1 MRAVQRPSTLRT
13 LGGAALAAALT
24 ASSAA
29 HAQQRVYLGN
39 DDHTDYFWTGTDVT
53 YRAAFLAML
62 DYYLDQIDRTATNPS
77 DFRGRFTCDNNLWV
91 WEYERNRSPAQFA
104 RLVSRLRDGSI
115 TMSMQSLV
123 PLYGAMPTEAVLRDL
138 YYAGRL
144 ERRYGLDFSVV
155 QAMENMTLPGGV
167 ASLWAGAGARY
178 SWRGVCGCA
187 TRTLGGARQREI
199 YNFVGP
205 DGRGVV
211 MKWNTSNGNE
221 SLGGYAEARHPDD
234 AVTYMTSDPGFRARW
249 PYDVMGAFGYG
260 HDDLQTMT
268 DAMITT
274 AMARSTP
281 TRRVIVSNETD
292 FFEDF
297 TRSYGA
303 TIPTFTGSH
312 GNEWDLLTASLA
324 DVSARMRRAVERLR
338 AAEAIATVVSLR
350 DPSLLAGRADARD
363 LAFMRMGMYFDH
375 DWTADT
381 PMGRAPRE
389 GFQRDSAARV
399 EAYVSALHDD
409 ALARLATMISAPS
422 SSAERYVVFNPLG
435 WTRTDAVDLPS
446 TTAGPLHVV
455 DLASGVEVPSQVVSV
470 GGVSRVRVLARDV
483 PGVGYGVF
491 EVRAGAGNAF
501 PQAASVSGSTLDSGR
516 YRVTVGAD
524 GSITSLLD
532 HRASD
537 RDLVRAGAAL
547 NRLTGSSSGAVT
559 TESSGAVSATLRVT
573 AGGSPAHTTR
583 VTVYSG
589 VDRVDVENRITQN
602 FGATSGYQFDLRAT
616 SYAIRHEEVGMIAR
630 VDRASAGGSY
640 ADRNARTDY
649 LTLNHFVDVSE
660 AAWGVTLSNGDS
672 QFMRVGASTPDTL
685 DVSRPSIFAV
695 AGMQVD
701 GPDLGFV
708 NQGGDR
714 DFLNR
719 YALIAHGAYDPA
731 AAMRASLEHQNPLVA
746 APLAPSSGASL
757 PLRFG
762 LLSVDSPDVI
772 PWAVKPAEEGI
783 DRGVI
788 VRLWNLSDSA
798 RTFRLTTPGST
809 LRSAQRATHIET
821 DTGAATVSAGALT
834 ESLARQQLQTW
845 RLSLDGLV
853 TSPFDAGAPL
863 DAAVDVPRD
872 TPAIDAAQPDVPRDA
887 PDAAVVDTPAV
898 MDAPSAMDA
907 PLDAAPRDA
916 PAIDAPPRDVERD
929 IASTPDADRPETL
942 VGQIVDSGPGTIV
955 GVIVD
960 ASEEPPPPAPTTGC
974 ACHVGGYAGR
984 ERSSSAF
991 AALAI
996 LSVASRRRRERGAAR
1011 S

>member
-1 MRAVQRPSTLRT
+1 MRAVQRPRT
-13 LGGAALAAALT
+13 LSALGAAALAAALT
-24 ASSAA
+24 ATSAA
-29 HAQQRVYLGN
+29 DAQQRVYLGN

-62 DYYLDQIDRTATNPS
+62 DYYLDQIDRTATNAP

-91 WEYERNRSPAQFA
+91 WEYERNRTPAQFA

-138 YYAGRL
+138 YYSGRL
-144 ERRYGLDFSVV
+144 ERRYGLDFNVV

-187 TRTLGGARQREI
+187 SRTLGGVRQREI

-211 MKWNTSNGNE
+211 MKWNTSNGDD
-221 SLGGYAEARHPDD
+221 SIGGYAEARHPDA

-303 TIPTFTGSH
+303 TIPTFTGAF

-338 AAEAIATVVSLR
+338 AAEALATVVALR
-350 DPSLLAGRADARD
+350 DPSLLAGRSDARD

-381 PMGRAPRE
+381 PLGRAPRE
-389 GFQRDSAARV
+389 AFQRDSVARV
-399 EAYVSALHDD
+399 EAYVNALYSD
-409 ALARLATMISAPS
+409 ALARLAAMISAPT
-422 SSAERYVVFNPLG
+422 AGRERYVVFNPLG
-435 WTRTDAVDLPS
+435 WTRTEPVDLPS
-446 TTAGPLHVV
+446 TVAAPLHVV
-455 DLASGVEVPSQVVSV
+455 DLASGAEVPSQIVSD
-470 GGVSRVRVLARDV
+470 GGASRVRVLARDI
-483 PGVGYGVF
+483 PGVGYSVF
-491 EVRAGAGNAF
+491 EVRAGAGKVFA
-501 PQAASVSGSTLDSGR
+501 QSLSVSGATLDSAR

-532 HRASD
+532 HRAAD

-547 NRLTGSSSGAVT
+547 NRLTGSSPGVVT
-559 TESSGAVSATLRVT
+559 TESSGPVSATLRVT
-573 AGGSPAHTTR
+573 AGGAPAHTTR
-583 VTVYSG
+583 VTVYAG
-589 VDRVDVENRITQN
+589 VERVDVENRITQN
-602 FGATSGYQFDLRAT
+602 FGATSGYQFDLRAAG
-616 SYAIRHEEVGMIAR
+616 YAIRHEEVGMIAR
-630 VDRASAGGSY
+630 VDRVSAGGSY

-660 AAWGVTLSNGDS
+660 ASWGVTLSNGDS

-701 GPDLGFV
+701 GPDLGFA

-714 DFLNR
+714 AFLNR

-731 AAMRASLEHQNPLVA
+731 AAMRASLEHQNPLLA
-746 APLAPSSGASL
+746 APLAPASGASL
-757 PLRFG
+757 PLRYG

-788 VRLWNLSDSA
+788 VRLWNLSDA
-798 RTFRLTTPGST
+798 TRAFRLTTPGAT
-809 LRSAQRATHIET
+809 LRGAQRATHIET

-834 ESLARQQLQTW
+834 ESLARQQMQTW
-845 RLSLDGLV
+845 RLSLDALS
-853 TSPFDAGAPL
+853 TTPFDAGTPF
-863 DAAVDVPRD
+863 DAAIDAPRDTPVIDVATPDVPRD
-872 TPAIDAAQPDVPRDA
+872 TLDATVVDVAPSIDTPLTIDTPPSIDASVSDVLPRDAAIDTASQPDV
-887 PDAAVVDTPAV
+887 
-898 MDAPSAMDA
+898 
-907 PLDAAPRDA
+907 
-916 PAIDAPPRDVERD
+916 
-929 IASTPDADRPETL
+929 DRPETL
-942 VGQIVDSGPGTIV
+942 VGQIVDSGPGTLV

-960 ASEEPPPPAPTTGC
+960 ASEDPPPAAPPGGCGCRTGR
-974 ACHVGGYAGR
+974 ASKRRA
-984 ERSSSAF
+984 SSL
-991 AALAI
+991 AALA
-996 LSVASRRRRERGAAR
+996 LFSALARRRRERGAAR